1 MQSPMKT
8 KLNYLKMQTQNTGKE
23 IRRGGNKSGR
33 GKRKKRKEKKFKS
46 VLKIHCRAE
55 FTHMVNKRKKIIQ
68 SV

>member
-1 MQSPMKT
+1 M
-8 KLNYLKMQTQNTGKE
+8 GGVKE
-23 IRRGGNKSGR
+23 K
-33 GKRKKRKEKKFKS
+33 KERKERKEKKFKS